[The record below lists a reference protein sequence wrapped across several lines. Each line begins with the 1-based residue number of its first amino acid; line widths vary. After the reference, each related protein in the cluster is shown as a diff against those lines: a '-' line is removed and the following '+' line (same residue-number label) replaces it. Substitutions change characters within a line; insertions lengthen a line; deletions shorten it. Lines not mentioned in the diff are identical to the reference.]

1 MRSILFFLA
10 AAFTAANAVTLY
22 ILPGSEDMDQATLG
36 AAMKDLEL
44 QLRRNGGTNPSFQ
57 DVHSASTILQSLLRR
72 KMYNQFLISR
82 GGPGPSTVNEELVA
96 FTDYESEQRK
106 NSLFNLRSRLRS
118 YWRGTAGESH
128 TEGPSIGSSLIDP
141 VDNAGDEGPVGL
153 LNAQEESAQQ
163 LESASNQQPQD
174 ADAPSASR
182 PASQIRSARPSLDA
196 ENADQVQPE
205 RRWFSRWLET
215 AGQTT
220 QDQIETPSRSATA
233 DQLDSQEDVATSRSG
248 TVVHDEPDQGV
259 SDQGVSEQG
268 ASEQGVSE
276 QGKDADAPFASQI
289 RSARPSLDAENADQV
304 QPERRWFSRWLE
316 TAGQTTQD
324 QIETPSRSATADQ
337 LDSQE
342 DVATSRSGTVVH
354 DEPDQGVSDQGVPE
368 QGISEP
374 RALINSGS
382 INEIVPAE
390 PDAAGADAALPREG
404 LNLNTPHAGS
414 MRHVEHVVTESW
426 QISVGV
432 NLLDHSETIRQSTE
446 GLFQYL
452 MKYLLKCEDPATFV
466 DYVAHDNTLS
476 MRSYNDKLFTTFLG
490 QTYMDFSNL
499 DARGMAL
506 VLKVPNFYFPYEQ
519 NRLIHATEKE
529 IRVMV
534 AGAIKKVREET
545 QSRFGSDTKS
555 HYKDCMYALGKGYKK
570 AAKLSKT

>member
-182 PASQIRSARPSLDA
+182 P
-196 ENADQVQPE
+196 
-205 RRWFSRWLET
+205 
-215 AGQTT
+215 
-220 QDQIETPSRSATA
+220 
-233 DQLDSQEDVATSRSG
+233 
-248 TVVHDEPDQGV
+248 
-259 SDQGVSEQG
+259 
-268 ASEQGVSE
+268 
-276 QGKDADAPFASQI
+276 ASQI